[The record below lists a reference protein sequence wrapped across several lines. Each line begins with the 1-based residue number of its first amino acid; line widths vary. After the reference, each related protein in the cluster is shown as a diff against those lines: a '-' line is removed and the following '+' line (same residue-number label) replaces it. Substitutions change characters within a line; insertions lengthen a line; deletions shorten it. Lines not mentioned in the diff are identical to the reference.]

1 MSACETN
8 IKNSLI
14 AKATQFFKENNSE
27 ITVMPIDRIQEQ
39 ENVKTKL
46 NVVELF
52 DSNPELANAVY
63 EALGFVPKMISREG
77 QEYFNNPRIR
87 FFVKIADEVRAVLP
101 DVKEG
106 YTRLYRGNR
115 PSDLKSNPQFTNSLE
130 GIALPFLMS
139 YEGQLSYI
147 DVPTPDLS
155 KYVQRGGVATNAEFI
170 VTSEMA
176 KSATPIDNTIVE
188 KYKEQYPDKLAPVE
202 ITPQQKQEAQQL
214 YSQYLD
220 TIFPDSKVK
229 DIVYH
234 STSELFE
241 TFDKLKQVSPGF
253 YFTPNSKSAYFGRN
267 DIIYAVILNVK
278 NPISNYK
285 EITEI
290 AEQGTLDAFIE
301 KNYDGIVELQE
312 KEEIIV
318 FELEQIHILGS
329 KQDIEG
335 FKAFVESNNTKT
347 NNSELNENT
356 LTNNTNSI
364 AKLNGI
370 NSQKLYD
377 IQDFLDGLDPNLTRE
392 TVLEDWIEGDYLI
405 FPEKKLIE
413 AYTNTQ
419 FDEFKRKIEFQHK
432 EDSKPIEN
440 TQDNKTFIFEKIVN
454 SLKENGLSE
463 KTIVL
468 SNNEYNKRQLA
479 LFGRQ
484 VSSAGFTYN
493 GIIYLNKDKMSPNTL
508 IHENVHLWY
517 AFMLSKNPRVINSAK
532 KIIKD
537 TQWYID
543 VKNEYKDVYTKESD
557 FVEEAIVRM
566 LSDNLYEKISSDEK
580 ITLEHLSIWKRIWD
594 SIIDFINS
602 ITNKEYTLED
612 IQTIAYKDV
621 FGKKAFQKLY
631 NITAEDVKYA
641 ISNDYFD
648 VVLKPSVMN
657 NLNDTAIKN
666 IIKDI
671 RKTSQEIPDSFLTY
685 NQAILNSLIGR
696 RKRIDKFSENVIK
709 DKDKIIEIIDKE
721 IEFYYD
727 NIIKLQDLG
736 GNITWLS
743 VINSEVE
750 HLESTVNEIS
760 NKDIDYGQ
768 FIFRLDEIDRMFEN
782 NKDYSITELAEAR
795 TKVKELKRELK
806 NIMQNAVEKDLVN
819 QRFERAGKPLNDQ
832 EKEELGSSISN
843 AVTQMFSDEN
853 DMALFHLFL
862 GIKSGL
868 KKTNQ
873 ELGEYL
879 INEVNENKQTYLAST
894 SKLISE
900 LRMLENSLTS
910 KDKLKRLFYTW
921 DESGIIHKEQCLIS
935 PYKMVIEAKLEE
947 LSKLKSII
955 LTTNNPHDIVE
966 NTKRYHAIVK
976 KYFSIVVNAENL
988 EEHRDYIIE
997 NFGDVEYETIKKK
1010 VEELYYEFNY
1020 GNSVDPENQVE
1031 LKYEIFDE
1039 PVIEGYEQQS
1049 LYNFEFLIPKPEY
1062 RNEQFQEIIADP
1074 ELYPIWER
1082 LNELLLSYQ
1091 NPTISLYNKNY
1102 NKLGDNSGTTRR
1114 RIPIIASM
1122 LETQIEQFN
1131 QNPKYWRYI
1140 GDFFK
1145 RYVFCLTTQKEQA
1158 AIRKRLTHNIQTS
1171 SFNDNYFSK
1180 FVKLKKKYSYYS
1192 YQELLKLGRKA
1203 GVISSEYS
1211 ENKSDY
1217 EYILDAVVK
1226 AEIASTSK
1234 YNIVDIVE
1242 AINLPLAEVFAGN
1255 MVKHRMKFIIELF
1268 KDNHN
1273 KYRALKNWYNLSILG
1288 ETGVDNW
1295 QTKKLPIVGT
1305 FHSRAFKE
1313 WKNNQKEL
1321 VDRGEYESLELENY
1335 YFDSDNMKD
1344 KPTYHS
1350 FKLSKDANK
1359 YYTVATST
1367 GYEYYHGKVKIE
1379 EYEYNKAFKSL
1390 LDNDIIDDEAVYI
1403 TFASLVNQTLLVK
1416 VVKDLALSIPA
1427 MLNNRR
1433 AGRLANEQTAAFGK
1447 WYNMEELLDARSF
1460 LYGSMAS
1467 QSISNFATLGDIYKF
1482 KFFPQKK
1489 RENLR
1494 LFEKIIKYNNL
1505 IMQKNLYETDEG
1517 LNPNSF
1523 LLNFAID
1530 IPEFLNQGEVLLAM
1544 LSRLE
1549 YDKRDENGN
1558 IIKGEKVKFFNGKT
1572 KEFELF
1578 DLKSNALQLK
1588 KGYES
1593 LANEILYRKEGKFR
1607 DTLIDFRY
1615 VNQMNQGNYSTDD
1628 RPYFFSQPLGRLLLN
1643 YMRWVPETVNRMYKG
1658 IRTPEE
1664 IKGRINVL
1672 TGEKEKIG
1680 IMTNLAKRPLMNI
1693 TFHGLASLV
1702 STGGIGSV
1710 LLGLGMGPAG
1720 VISVIALSS
1729 FAKAIITNKMVNGSW
1744 LLAAQNALE
1753 EEQTSIKRQI
1763 NQTAAFLGNTLIRL
1777 MAELLPGQTPIV
1789 NKLRTK
1795 ITDKA
1800 NIQLGWDDILLDTTY
1815 EKAAS
1820 LRADMMQARE
1830 ASLILASEMK
1840 KFIMVTFLSTLGV
1853 TLIAALLGDGGDDDD
1868 DNKSKKKGITKTLEE
1883 IELKERKTAI
1893 ARGISNKLI
1902 NLYTQG
1908 FDSNQF
1914 AVSFSSILN
1923 PFMPTSNPSI
1933 RNMSMTYSN
1942 TVNFIKMYNGKLAY
1956 TPARM
1961 EKALI
1966 YGNIA
1971 IPFPSKI
1978 THSIID
1984 IMYLMEDNNYTLEE
1998 RTINLVLKKR
2008 TIFTDTR
2015 VYGQGQVP
2023 LLQLLDNNN
2032 RNKHYQEKWD
2042 VLWGENKDEMFKLYM
2057 KSKYGEKKLG
2067 REERKL
2073 GREEQKTFDRK
2084 YSDAKNAIRDQYI
2097 TDEFKSGVDYIEMF
2111 NFYKDIIKKQ
2121 IKEKNYKWFMT
2132 TTGKKKINVKEED

>member
-1 MSACETN
+1 MSCKPTY
-8 IKNSLI
+8 KG
-14 AKATQFFKENNSE
+14 K
-27 ITVMPIDRIQEQ
+27 R
-39 ENVKTKL
+39 
-46 NVVELF
+46 
-52 DSNPELANAVY
+52 Y
-63 EALGFVPKMISREG
+63 
-77 QEYFNNPRIR
+77 
-87 FFVKIADEVRAVLP
+87 
-101 DVKEG
+101 
-106 YTRLYRGNR
+106 
-115 PSDLKSNPQFTNSLE
+115 NSLE
-130 GIALPFLMS
+130 ELYRAN
-139 YEGQLSYI
+139 
-147 DVPTPDLS
+147 
-155 KYVQRGGVATNAEFI
+155 GV
-170 VTSEMA
+170 
-176 KSATPIDNTIVE
+176 
-188 KYKEQYPDKLAPVE
+188 
-202 ITPQQKQEAQQL
+202 TPQQKQQAQII

-220 TIFPDSKVK
+220 SLNKPNTNPILQGNQQEQVKKFAELQERLNNKEFLEGAKNAYENSEGLKSFGTQEEYDDYIARVSLGIIKNPSSGEYNYTSKVK

-234 STSELFE
+234 GSPNKEIQSFLTPEKEGYQKQE
-241 TFDKLKQVSPGF
+241 TTTTGVAGVYFSDKKSVADIYQDFKKEGVKGKTYSVLLNLKKPIVVGNTAMDGITEGF
-253 YFTPNSKSAYFGRN
+253 GKSFLWNIQKSSLDSMRKNGIDGIMTGEYARKTN
-267 DIIYAVILNVK
+267 PIEESNEYAVFK
-278 NPISNYK
+278 P
-285 EITEI
+285 
-290 AEQGTLDAFIE
+290 G
-301 KNYDGIVELQE
+301 
-312 KEEIIV
+312 
-318 FELEQIHILGS
+318 QIHILGS

-347 NNSELNENT
+347 NNSESNENT
-356 LTNNTNSI
+356 LINNTNHI

-392 TVLEDWIEGDYLI
+392 TVLEDWIEGDYFI

-419 FDEFKRKIEFQHK
+419 FDELKRKIEFQHK

-440 TQDNKTFIFEKIVN
+440 PKDNKTFIFEKIVN
-454 SLKENGLSE
+454 SLKENGLAE

-468 SNNEYNKRQLA
+468 SNNEYNKLQVT

-484 VSSAGFTYN
+484 VLSSGFTYN

-580 ITLEHLSIWKRIWD
+580 ITLEHLSLWRRIWN
-594 SIIDFINS
+594 SIIDIINS

-631 NITAEDVKYA
+631 NITEEDVKYA
-641 ISNDYFD
+641 VSNDYFD
-648 VVLKPSVMN
+648 VVHKPIVMN
-657 NLNDTAIKN
+657 NLNNAAIKS

-671 RKTSQEIPDSFLTY
+671 RTTSPEIPDSFLTY
-685 NQAILNSLIGR
+685 NQAILNSLIKG
-696 RKRIDKFSENVIK
+696 KKQILAISGDAIK
-709 DKDKIIEIIDKE
+709 DKDKAIELIDNE
-721 IEFYYD
+721 IAFYYD
-727 NIIKLQDLG
+727 KLMKLQDLG

-750 HLESTVNEIS
+750 HLELAAKEAT

-768 FIFRLDEIDRMFEN
+768 FMFRLNRIDEMFEN
-782 NKDYSITELAEAR
+782 NQEYNKIELAE
-795 TKVKELKRELK
+795 TKDKVKDLKKTLG
-806 NIMQNAVEKDLVN
+806 NVMHNAVVTDIVN
-819 QRFERAGKPLNDQ
+819 NRFERAGKPLNDQ
-832 EKEELGSSISN
+832 EKEELGSSVSN
-843 AVTQMFSDEN
+843 AVTQMFSSEN

-900 LRMLENSLTS
+900 LRMLEDSLIS

-921 DESGIIHKEQCLIS
+921 DESGIIHREQCLIS
-935 PYKMVIEAKLEE
+935 PYKMIIEAKLEE
-947 LSKLKSII
+947 LSKLKAII
-955 LTTNNPHDIVE
+955 HTTHNPHDKVE
-966 NTKRYHAIVK
+966 STKRYHAIVK
-976 KYFSIVVNAENL
+976 EFFSIVVNAENL
-988 EEHRDYIIE
+988 EDHKDYIIE
-997 NFGDVEYETIKKK
+997 NFGDVEYKMIEKK
-1010 VEELYYEFNY
+1010 VEELYYEFNS
-1020 GNSVDPENQVE
+1020 GNSVDPEHQVE

-1039 PVIEGYEQQS
+1039 PVIQGYEQES
-1049 LYNFEFLIPKPEY
+1049 LYNFEYLIPKPEY

-1131 QNPKYWRYI
+1131 QNPKFWRYI

-1145 RYVFCLTTQKEQA
+1145 RYVFCLTTPKEQA
-1158 AIRKRLTHNIQTS
+1158 VIRKRLKHNIQTS
-1171 SFNDNYFSK
+1171 SFNDNYFST
-1180 FVKLKKKYSYYS
+1180 FIKLKKKYSNYS
-1192 YQELLKLGRKA
+1192 YQELLKLGRDA
-1203 GVISSEYS
+1203 GVITSDYS

-1226 AEIASTSK
+1226 AEIASNSK

-1242 AINLPLAEVFAGN
+1242 SINLPLAEVFAGN

-1273 KYRALKNWYNLSILG
+1273 KYQALKNWYNLSILG

-1344 KPTYHS
+1344 RPTYYN

-1367 GYEYYHGKVKIE
+1367 GYEYYHGDVKIE

-1433 AGRLANEQTAAFGK
+1433 AGRLANEQTAAFGR

-1467 QSISNFATLGDIYKF
+1467 QSISNVIARGDIYKF

-1494 LFEKIIKYNNL
+1494 LFEKIINYNHL
-1505 IMQKNLYETDEG
+1505 IMQKSLYETDEG

-1572 KEFELF
+1572 KEFEIF
-1578 DLKSNALQLK
+1578 DLKSNSLQLK

-1593 LANEILYRKEGKFR
+1593 LADEILYRKEGKFR
-1607 DTLIDFRY
+1607 ETLIDFRY

-1693 TFHGLASLV
+1693 TFHGLAALIG
-1702 STGGIGSV
+1702 TGGLGSV

-1720 VISVIALSS
+1720 VIGVVALSS

-1763 NQTAAFLGNTLIRL
+1763 NQTATLLGNTLIRL

-1800 NIQLGWDDILLDTTY
+1800 NLQLGWDDILTGTTQ

-1830 ASLILASEMK
+1830 ASLILASEIK
-1840 KFIMVTFLSTLGV
+1840 KFIVITFLSTMGV
-1853 TLIAALLGDGGDDDD
+1853 TLIATLLGGGGDDDD
-1868 DNKSKKKGITKTLEE
+1868 KSEKENLTKTQEKKENITKTKEKAG
-1883 IELKERKTAI
+1883 LKERKLAI

-1902 NLYTQG
+1902 NLYAQG

-1914 AVSFSSILN
+1914 AVSFSSILD
-1923 PFMPTSNPSI
+1923 PFMPTDNPSI
-1933 RNMSMTYSN
+1933 RNMSMAYSN
-1942 TVNFIKMYNGKLAY
+1942 TVNYIKMFNEKLAY

-1961 EKALI
+1961 EKSLI
-1966 YGNIA
+1966 YSNML

-1978 THSIID
+1978 THAIID
-1984 IMYLMEDNNYTLEE
+1984 MLYLMQDNNYTLED
-1998 RTINLVLKKR
+1998 RTIDLVLAKR

-2015 VYGQGQVP
+2015 VYDQGQIP
-2023 LLQLLDNNN
+2023 LLQLLDNNIT
-2032 RNKHYQEKWD
+2032 NKHFQEKWD
-2042 VLWGENKDEMFKLYM
+2042 VLWGGNKDKMFNLYI
-2057 KSKYGEKKLG
+2057 KSKYGEKKITTEQRLD
-2067 REERKL
+2067 
-2073 GREEQKTFDRK
+2073 EQKTFDSKYNKRK
-2084 YSDAKNAIRDQYI
+2084 SAIRDEYI
-2097 TDEFKSGVDYIEMF
+2097 TDEFKSCVDYIDMMNSYE
-2111 NFYKDIIKKQ
+2111 DTIKKQ
-2121 IKEKNYKWFMT
+2121 IKEGNFNWFIT
-2132 TTGKKKINVKEED
+2132 PHEKKILYEEEEDE